1 MGGCGVMVVGCCPLG
16 RSDITFFF
24 SIVRLK
30 TGWKTELQLRKKL
43 SGFALVQG
51 SGCWLKI
58 SES

>member
-24 SIVRLK
+24 SFVRLK
-30 TGWKTELQLRKKL
+30 TGWKTELRKKL
-43 SGFALVQG
+43 SGLVQG